1 MPQVDQITVAAAEKP
16 FAGEGVFQLFHLTQA
31 LPCFAARQV
40 VDKVMIEHFHIPK
53 ILQGNAAD
61 AVSAADAQPLFAAQ
75 FRLLLHFIHEH
86 GEGKVLHGLEHVAD
100 GARLVALD
108 GVLRHAGDEDERHL
122 GVALAQLE
130 GAVHAVHVRHFD
142 IHEHGVVT
150 GLIVADKIKPRRED
164 FGRDLFAPLGGVALQ
179 KAAQHLRVGGL
190 VFYDGDV
197 EHVLSSL
204 FCRTRELL
212 FAQQK
217 ATGIP
222 VGRAEA
228 LSPEGFGPAVILL
241 CGKDKTRIFSL

>member
-164 FGRDLFAPLGGVALQ
+164 LGRDLFAPLGGVALQ

-197 EHVLSSL
+197 EHVLSS
-204 FCRTRELL
+204 FFAEQGSCFLL
-212 FAQQK
+212 RKKQRGSPLAEPK
-217 ATGIP
+217 RSP
-222 VGRAEA
+222 PRASA
-228 LSPEGFGPAVILL
+228 RS
-241 CGKDKTRIFSL
+241 